1 MRSWQKGSHLVGAQ
15 GDLAAAARA
24 AAHAAVVAGVAHA
37 VRELGLEADVAG
49 GGQLHSGRSVHFV
62 SGADSLFEY
71 RYFVLFTPAI
81 RKNSM

>member
-1 MRSWQKGSHLVGAQ
+1 MRSRQKGSHLVGAQ

-62 SGADSLFEY
+62 PGADSLFEY

-81 RKNSM
+81 RKIRI